1 MRTGLLALCLTVA
14 WPAVAVPETSEPPG
28 VTFMIAGDQATVL
41 QTSGSGTLDDP
52 FVVVERISGTEPVV
66 LEVHGLSPPFGNRV
80 RTHHLTGFALHKVV
94 INDTTEI
101 WSGYQIELQEELGQN
116 SPYGDGLSFGQL
128 PGMGPRGLASDGYR
142 DARAIDEPLDGVVFS
157 QGMVRPGEQ
166 VVFRMVITDT
176 TPQSPFYLIQ
186 RRERPVAWSR

>member
-1 MRTGLLALCLTVA
+1 MRTAFLALCLTAAWSVA
-14 WPAVAVPETSEPPG
+14 SGSRASETGGIS
-28 VTFMIAGDQATVL
+28 FAIAGDQATVL
-41 QTSGSGTLDDP
+41 QTSGTGSLDDP

-101 WSGYQIELQEELGQN
+101 WSGYQIELQEQLGQN

-128 PGMGPRGLASDGYR
+128 PGVGPRGLASDGYR

-176 TPQSPFYLIQ
+176 TPQARFFLIQ
-186 RRERPVAWSR
+186 RRERPLAQMR

>member
-1 MRTGLLALCLTVA
+1 MRTGLLTLGLIVAL
-14 WPAVAVPETSEPPG
+14 PALAMAEASAPG
-28 VTFMIAGDQATVL
+28 DVTFAIAGDTATVL
-41 QTSGSGTLDDP
+41 QTTGSGSLDDP

-94 INDTTEI
+94 INDTDEI
-101 WSGYQIELQEELGQN
+101 WSGYQIELQERLGEN

-128 PGMGPRGLASDGYR
+128 PGSGPRGLASDGYR

-176 TPQSPFYLIQ
+176 TPQSRFFLIQ
-186 RRERPVAWSR
+186 RRERPLAWAR

>member
-1 MRTGLLALCLTVA
+1 MRTGLVALTLIAAMPALARADVSA
-14 WPAVAVPETSEPPG
+14 PG
-28 VTFMIAGDQATVL
+28 EVTFAIAGETATVL
-41 QTSGSGTLDDP
+41 QTTGSGTLEDP
-52 FVVVERISGTEPVV
+52 FVVVERISGSEPVV

-94 INDTTEI
+94 INDTDEI
-101 WSGYQIELQEELGQN
+101 WSGYQIELQERLGEN

-128 PGMGPRGLASDGYR
+128 PGVGPRDLASDGYR

-176 TPQSPFYLIQ
+176 TPQNRFYVIQ
-186 RRERPVAWSR
+186 RRERPVAWMR

>member
-1 MRTGLLALCLTVA
+1 MRIGLLALSLLVA
-14 WPAVAVPETSEPPG
+14 LPVAAMAETSG
-28 VTFMIAGDQATVL
+28 TAAITFAISGEEATVL
-41 QTSGSGTLDDP
+41 RTSGTGTLEDP

-94 INDTTEI
+94 INDTSEI
-101 WSGYQIELQEELGQN
+101 WSGYQIELQEQLGEN

-128 PGMGPRGLASDGYR
+128 PGTGPRDLASDGYR
-142 DARAIDEPLDGVVFS
+142 EARAIDEPLDGVVFS

-176 TPQSPFYLIQ
+176 TPQSRFYLIQ
-186 RRERPVAWSR
+186 RRERPLAWVR

>member
-14 WPAVAVPETSEPPG
+14 WTAATVAQASEPHG
-28 VTFMIAGDQATVL
+28 VTFTISGEQAVLL

-66 LEVHGLSPPFGNRV
+66 LEVHGLAAPFGNRV

-101 WSGYQIELQEELGQN
+101 WSGYQIELQERLGEN

-128 PGMGPRGLASDGYR
+128 PGTGPRGLASDGYR

-176 TPQSPFYLIQ
+176 TPQARFYLIQ
-186 RRERPVAWSR
+186 RRERPVAWMR